1 MYVVMNEQLLER
13 FIFWLEDI
21 FFFFFFCDDI
31 VNLYSLFLLMMVTV
45 LLVMSIVELTYCM
58 EFL

>member
-21 FFFFFFCDDI
+21 FFFFFCVDI

>member
-1 MYVVMNEQLLER
+1 MYVMMNEQLLER

-21 FFFFFFCDDI
+21 FFFFCDDI